1 MGQPPAIDGA
11 YAVCLHLRMLRSRH
25 HTRVNIV
32 VATLFAL
39 AVAFLGFAHKPI
51 ALASPADIDLAA
63 YAAPDG
69 SLPPI
74 CGQTDGKGGAA
85 LFDHHCDACALTASP
100 GLPPAAQSC
109 LPAPR
114 ARWLATRPLE
124 VARVTP
130 ASFRAP
136 TSRGP
141 PLS

>member
-1 MGQPPAIDGA
+1 MGQPPAIDCAGG
-11 YAVCLHLRMLRSRH
+11 VCLHPRMLRRLR
-25 HTRVNIV
+25 HTRANAV
-32 VATLFAL
+32 VTTLFAL
-39 AVAFLGFAHKPI
+39 AVTLLGFAHKPI
-51 ALASPADIDLAA
+51 ALASPTDIDLAA

-114 ARWLATRPLE
+114 ARWLATRPIQ
-124 VARVTP
+124 VAEVTP
-130 ASFRAP
+130 ASLRAP

-141 PLS
+141 PLR